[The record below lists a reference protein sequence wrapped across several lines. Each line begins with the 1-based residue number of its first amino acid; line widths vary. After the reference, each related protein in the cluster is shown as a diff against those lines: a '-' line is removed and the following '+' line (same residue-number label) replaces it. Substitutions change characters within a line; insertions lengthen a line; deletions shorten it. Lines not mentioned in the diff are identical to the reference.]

1 MKKCSVCEEVK
12 ELSQYRK
19 SKSGKLGLDA
29 CCKLCKGQTDCKSFR
44 FNIITKFCTLY
55 SAKQGNLADDPAYTY
70 GEV

>member
-29 CCKLCKGQTDCKSFR
+29 CCKLCDNKRKLKYHSGVSIKEFDSFL
-44 FNIITKFCTLY
+44 FDQNVVILIY
-55 SAKQGNLADDPAYTY
+55 SLI
-70 GEV
+70 